1 MTTGQEF
8 YLAMVIVAFCLFGI
22 VLAIVSW
29 TERRSATMPQV
40 AGATPAAEVAV
51 PRTRPQ
57 AVARPSAVRA
67 TA

>member
-8 YLAMVIVAFCLFGI
+8 YLAMVIVAFCLFGL

-29 TERRSATMPQV
+29 MESAMMPQIASAT
-40 AGATPAAEVAV
+40 AAAEAAV
-51 PRTRPQ
+51 PRSRRRG
-57 AVARPSAVRA
+57 ARPSAVRA